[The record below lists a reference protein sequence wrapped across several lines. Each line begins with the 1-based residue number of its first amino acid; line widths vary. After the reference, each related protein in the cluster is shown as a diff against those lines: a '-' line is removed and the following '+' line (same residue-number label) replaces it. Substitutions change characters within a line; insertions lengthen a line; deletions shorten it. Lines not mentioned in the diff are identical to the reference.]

1 MAITLIVEDGTGL
14 PNANAYVSIAAL
26 RQYCEERDIALPE
39 DDDEVAKLIIRATD
53 YIDGQ
58 EYCASCGDARLNPD
72 QALYFPR
79 TKLGMP
85 KQLLGMTAAMCD
97 AYNQGFDPLAITTN
111 ADLVTEETVGPI
123 TTKYADPSSFGSTDT
138 GLSIPAFDRLL
149 KQINANCSGT
159 AWLSTVRV

>member
-1 MAITLIVEDGTGL
+1 MAITLVVEDGTGL
-14 PNANAYVSIAAL
+14 PNANAYVDVVTL

-39 DDDEVAKLIIRATD
+39 SEDDVAKLIIRATD

-58 EYCASCGDARLNPD
+58 EYCECGDTRLNPD

-85 KQLLGMTAAMCD
+85 KQLLGMTAAMAD
-97 AYNQGFDPLAITTN
+97 AYGQGFDPLAVTTN

-123 TTKYADPSSFGSTDT
+123 TTKYADPTSFGSTDT

-149 KQINANCSGT
+149 KQINAACDTG
-159 AWLSTVRV
+159 AWLRTVRV